1 MVKQRQYLTILCLIN
16 AFQEYQKISVKNN
29 LKKASVLLQISV
41 AEKGKFGLRGMILDM
56 EKGKTLRIIRE
67 EISTS
72 LEDLVSSK
80 SLRMYH
86 W

>member
-1 MVKQRQYLTILCLIN
+1 MVKQRQYLTTLCLIN
-16 AFQEYQKISVKNN
+16 VFQEYQKIPVKKN
-29 LKKASVLLQISV
+29 LKKASVLQISV
-41 AEKGKFGLRGMILDM
+41 AENVKFGPRGMILDM
-56 EKGKTLRIIRE
+56 EKGKTLRIIRQ
-67 EISTS
+67 EIPTS